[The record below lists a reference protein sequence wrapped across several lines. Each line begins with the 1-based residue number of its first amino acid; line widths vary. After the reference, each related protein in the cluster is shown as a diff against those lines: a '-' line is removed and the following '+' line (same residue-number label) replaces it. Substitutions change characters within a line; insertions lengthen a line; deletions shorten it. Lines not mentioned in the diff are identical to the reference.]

1 MPPMT
6 ARRAFL
12 FAALAAFGLGAGPA
26 AAHPHIFAEAR
37 LDVVVA
43 PDATVTSMRNL
54 WRFDDLFSSTV
65 LVEFDKNKDLKLD
78 DSELL
83 EVANTIYQ
91 SLAEFDYF
99 QLVTHDGKDVAVK
112 PPERLIASF
121 EANQLVVLFETTTKE
136 PMKLAGKVPVY
147 YITGNDEALRRY
159 SPASLGGLHLLDKL
173 VLTIDGERYW
183 FFHGDIFDMSTTHA
197 RWLARLGGVGYD
209 LLIRINTVVNWCL
222 ERMGRPRMS
231 FSKRIKQRVKRA
243 VSYISDFEE
252 TAASIAVHEG
262 HDHVVCGHI
271 HQPQMRRITT
281 PKGSV
286 GYMNSGDWIEHL
298 SALEYSGGKW
308 RLYMHGEDTGL
319 TERAARAGAEQLLP
333 A

>member
-6 ARRAFL
+6 ARPAFL
-12 FAALAAFGLGAGPA
+12 FAAIAAFGLGAGQA

-136 PMKLAGKVPVY
+136 PMKLAGKVDFGVY
-147 YITGNDEALRRY
+147 DPTFYTAIDFSDDAHMAVENMPLSCKRQVIRPDPDQVLEENKDTLTDAFFNDPAGNDMTKLFATKLELTC
-159 SPASLGGLHLLDKL
+159 PA
-173 VLTIDGERYW
+173 
-183 FFHGDIFDMSTTHA
+183 
-197 RWLARLGGVGYD
+197 
-209 LLIRINTVVNWCL
+209 
-222 ERMGRPRMS
+222 
-231 FSKRIKQRVKRA
+231 
-243 VSYISDFEE
+243 
-252 TAASIAVHEG
+252 
-262 HDHVVCGHI
+262 
-271 HQPQMRRITT
+271 
-281 PKGSV
+281 
-286 GYMNSGDWIEHL
+286 
-298 SALEYSGGKW
+298 
-308 RLYMHGEDTGL
+308 
-319 TERAARAGAEQLLP
+319 
-333 A
+333 

>member
-1 MPPMT
+1 MT
-6 ARRAFL
+6 AQRASGTTASSAGKRDIDIL
-12 FAALAAFGLGAGPA
+12 VLSDLHLGTYGCRA
-26 AAHPHIFAEAR
+26 
-37 LDVVVA
+37 
-43 PDATVTSMRNL
+43 
-54 WRFDDLFSSTV
+54 
-65 LVEFDKNKDLKLD
+65 K
-78 DSELL
+78 ELL
-83 EVANTIYQ
+83 AYLRSVRPRMVILNGDIIDIWQ
-91 SLAEFDYF
+91 FKKSYF
-99 QLVTHDGKDVAVK
+99 PKSHMQVLK
-112 PPERLIASF
+112 RL
-121 EANQLVVLFETTTKE
+121 
-136 PMKLAGKVPVY
+136 MKLAGKVPVY
-147 YITGNDEALRRY
+147 YITGNHDEALRRY
-159 SPASLGGLHLLDKL
+159 SPASLGGLHLMDKL

-231 FSKRIKQRVKRA
+231 FSKRIKQRVKQA

-252 TAASIAVHEG
+252 TAARIAVHEG

-281 PKGSV
+281 SKGSV

-308 RLYMHGEDTGL
+308 RLYMHSEDTDL
-319 TERAARAGAEQLLP
+319 TERAVRAVAEQLLP

>member
-12 FAALAAFGLGAGPA
+12 FAALAAFGLGASSA

-136 PMKLAGKVPVY
+136 PMKLAGKVDFGVY
-147 YITGNDEALRRY
+147 DPTFYTAIDFSDDAHMAVENMPLSCKRQVIRPDPDQVLEENKDTLTDAFFNDPSGNDMTKLFATKLELTC
-159 SPASLGGLHLLDKL
+159 PA
-173 VLTIDGERYW
+173 
-183 FFHGDIFDMSTTHA
+183 
-197 RWLARLGGVGYD
+197 
-209 LLIRINTVVNWCL
+209 
-222 ERMGRPRMS
+222 
-231 FSKRIKQRVKRA
+231 
-243 VSYISDFEE
+243 
-252 TAASIAVHEG
+252 
-262 HDHVVCGHI
+262 
-271 HQPQMRRITT
+271 
-281 PKGSV
+281 
-286 GYMNSGDWIEHL
+286 
-298 SALEYSGGKW
+298 
-308 RLYMHGEDTGL
+308 
-319 TERAARAGAEQLLP
+319 
-333 A
+333 